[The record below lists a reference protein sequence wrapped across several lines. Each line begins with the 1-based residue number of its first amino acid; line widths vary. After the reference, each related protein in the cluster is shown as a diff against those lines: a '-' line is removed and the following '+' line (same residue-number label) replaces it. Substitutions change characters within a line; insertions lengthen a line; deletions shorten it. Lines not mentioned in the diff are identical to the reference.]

1 MKNWKIKHV
10 ISIILVVVLIITNV
24 ACYNFKN
31 VINLY
36 LAKANTADEET
47 MNQVTEQAK
56 DIVQEIEGEG
66 IVLLDNKNNTL
77 PLNKDTNL
85 NIFGWG
91 SVAPVY
97 GGNGSGASNATAN
110 VTLQQ
115 GLENAGLGVN
125 GELTKF
131 YTDLGF
137 ARQESGPLNDFAP
150 DYRVY
155 EADAALYTE
164 ELLANAKAFS
174 DTAIVMITRV
184 GGEGSDLAPEM
195 GDWEGDKGR
204 HFLELTS
211 KEESML
217 EIVKENFETVVVLV
231 NSSNAME
238 LAFLEQEDIDAALWI
253 GGPGQTG
260 MNAVGQV
267 LVGDINPSG
276 ALVDTYAYDAT
287 SSPAYQNFGDFEYSN
302 ATFGPEN
309 NWFRKYVDY
318 QEGIYVGYRYYETR
332 FVDNATGECDEEAYG
347 KMVQYPF
354 GYGLSYTTFDQ
365 ETTGFKANED
375 KIEVEVKVTNTGDVA
390 GKEIVQVYHTAP
402 YTEGGIEKSHVVL
415 SAFGKTN
422 VLEPGKSETLTLE
435 IPIEEMASYDYKD
448 AKAYVLEAGDYEIK
462 LMDNAHDVIDSNTY
476 NVAETITYGEGNKRE
491 SDEITATNVFDYAA
505 GDVTYLSR
513 ADWEGTFPTAV
524 EKRKEASQQIIDELN
539 DETIV
544 NNDADVDIIIKDHGL
559 ELIDMVGLDYND
571 PKWNELLEQISV
583 EEMQKLIGFG
593 GYATVAVD
601 SIKKPATVDID
612 GPAGLNAL
620 VNESTYNGVSYTSEV
635 VMASTWNT
643 DLVYAMG
650 KAYGEE
656 AKAWGVSGIYGPSM
670 NGHRTPFSGRNFE
683 YYSEDGFL
691 SGKMGASEVKGI
703 MEAGVYTYVKHF
715 ALNDQETHRAGIA
728 TWSNEQA
735 IREIYLKPFE
745 LATKEGGTTAIMSSF
760 NRIGTLWAGA
770 NSDLLQ
776 TILRDEWGF
785 EGMVITDYDGYP
797 FMNPDMAIR
806 SGNDLMLSTL
816 GDMPQDTSNTGK
828 QAMRKATHNI
838 LYTVANSVAMGA
850 GTGASMPAW
859 VMLLAVINVIV
870 IGGIVLSYVL
880 GNRAK
885 KKKAIV
891 E

>member
-354 GYGLSYTTFDQ
+354 GYGLSYTTFEQ